1 MLLYLFPAVL
11 TLFPKTFIIKGN
23 GNNGRN
29 TPFCP
34 FPNIPFINEESAGCI
49 NEEAIGATNE
59 AVIDATIV
67 SGNSLF
73 CFLFHVSLFQ
83 EHYEFIDL
91 NLLVTLQF

>member
-1 MLLYLFPAVL
+1 MLLYLSPAVL
-11 TLFPKTFIIKGN
+11 TLFPKTLIIKGN

-59 AVIDATIV
+59 AVIDATLV
-67 SGNSLF
+67 SGTHYFVFYFMFHCFRSTMNS
-73 CFLFHVSLFQ
+73 
-83 EHYEFIDL
+83 
-91 NLLVTLQF
+91 